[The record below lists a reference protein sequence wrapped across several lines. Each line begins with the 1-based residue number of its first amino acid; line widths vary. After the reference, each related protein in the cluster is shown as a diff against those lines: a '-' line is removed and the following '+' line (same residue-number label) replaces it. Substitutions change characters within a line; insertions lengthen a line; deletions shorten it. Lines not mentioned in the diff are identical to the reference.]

1 MSRPG
6 GSPTYDRLGLNYSQ
20 VRRADRRLEAAIW
33 KALGDAKSVV
43 NVGAGTGS
51 YEPPDRDV
59 IAVEPSAVMIA
70 QRPASAA
77 PAIVGV
83 AEQLPLED
91 KSVDAAMAV
100 LSIQHWQ
107 DVERGLDE
115 LLRVARRAIIL
126 VTIDVEVLASLW
138 LVRDY
143 LPEVLEYH
151 ARAFPSIDHLLA
163 RLPGAQAEVLA
174 VPCDCADGFFA
185 ALWGT
190 PEAHLDPRVR
200 QASSVWHDLPET
212 VVAGGLERLRRDL
225 DSGRWDER
233 YGELR
238 SQRTKDVGLR
248 IVSAELAGAPLARA
262 SVPPCR

>member
-1 MSRPG
+1 VP
-6 GSPTYDRLGLNYSQ
+6 PAYDRIGLNYSQ
-20 VRRADRRLEAAIW
+20 VRRADRRFEAAIW
-33 KALGDAKSVV
+33 KALGEVKSVV

-51 YEPPDRDV
+51 YEPPGLDV
-59 IAVEPSAVMIA
+59 IAVEPSPVMIE

-107 DVERGLDE
+107 DVDRGLGE
-115 LLRVARRAIIL
+115 LLRVARRAIVL
-126 VTIDVEVLASLW
+126 VTMDVEVLAKLW
-138 LVRDY
+138 LVSDY
-143 LPEVLEYH
+143 LPETLDYH
-151 ARAFPSIDHLLA
+151 ARAFPPIDHLQSI
-163 RLPGAQAEVLA
+163 LPHAKTEVLA

-185 ALWGT
+185 ALWGR

-200 QASSVWHDLPET
+200 QASSVWHDLPEA
-212 VVAGGLERLRRDL
+212 VVAGALERLRRDL
-225 DSGRWDER
+225 DSGDWDER

-238 SQRTKDVGLR
+238 TRRTMDVGLR
-248 IVSAELAGAPLARA
+248 IVSAQPEHILAELD
-262 SVPPCR
+262 